1 MLLLENTIGDDLRVL
16 PSISYGLAQARKAL
30 GTGTDK
36 NSGPNMSRFVLE
48 IGENAKVLVK
58 PELPP
63 EIYGLLPNDLKLKLD
78 SGKADYKDVQK
89 ALEAGAAADGSDGKQ
104 LVLLRDAMNSHPL
117 AFRPRNEIVKLPES
131 EQYPALVGSLMTD
144 LVRRHK
150 IQPAM
155 GNMLAVILQDP
166 KQLALWNVDKKE
178 VEVFHDTFLGIY
190 SMAVD
195 SFIRKIVPMC
205 ETLMGIYA
213 FFNEWPPK
221 IPTGQPEL
229 IVTNDDLTDLWKY
242 YGEEIS
248 TYLRWSCHQ
257 ANNMYKNAIAL
268 AIVPHVE
275 ALKDKAPASP
285 PANYIHAGNFSPE
298 FHDPPTKEEREDRGR
313 LYDEYQ
319 DLRDAGAAKA
329 DGFGRIAGAPELL
342 GLLQLGYECNF
353 GVFFSPENPFTAD
366 RADTG
371 GVSALQEEYCPSSVV
386 DRQWA
391 VSGVMCVPDFVVLPP
406 DGVLFT
412 GTVMDGRMVG
422 VDVPQMV
429 VRSCY
434 VAAGRI
440 LSNDDPTAL
449 SSLLKS
455 LPASLQANLKVRQ
468 SLPGVGVDL
477 VKYPFM
483 GKTNLAPD
491 HYLSDPVV
499 RALNARDKSFLVFQH
514 ISGQSPSI
522 ATARTLR
529 RVRTDSGEQY
539 VRFTDWRQ
547 QVYLTRLLYAAY
559 WKGYGGAW
567 PTEPEMNDLMTSI
580 VTHMG
585 WYDEQREG
593 YVNAFPSELEGDTI
607 GVLPIME
614 GNKVVT
620 YKLTLPLK
628 SAELGP
634 FDIVTE

>member
-1 MLLLENTIGDDLRVL
+1 
-16 PSISYGLAQARKAL
+16 
-30 GTGTDK
+30 
-36 NSGPNMSRFVLE
+36 
-48 IGENAKVLVK
+48 
-58 PELPP
+58 
-63 EIYGLLPNDLKLKLD
+63 
-78 SGKADYKDVQK
+78 
-89 ALEAGAAADGSDGKQ
+89 
-104 LVLLRDAMNSHPL
+104 
-117 AFRPRNEIVKLPES
+117 
-131 EQYPALVGSLMTD
+131 
-144 LVRRHK
+144 
-150 IQPAM
+150 
-155 GNMLAVILQDP
+155 
-166 KQLALWNVDKKE
+166 
-178 VEVFHDTFLGIY
+178 
-190 SMAVD
+190 
-195 SFIRKIVPMC
+195 
-205 ETLMGIYA
+205 
-213 FFNEWPPK
+213 
-221 IPTGQPEL
+221 
-229 IVTNDDLTDLWKY
+229 
-242 YGEEIS
+242 
-248 TYLRWSCHQ
+248 
-257 ANNMYKNAIAL
+257 
-268 AIVPHVE
+268 
-275 ALKDKAPASP
+275 
-285 PANYIHAGNFSPE
+285 
-298 FHDPPTKEEREDRGR
+298 
-313 LYDEYQ
+313 
-319 DLRDAGAAKA
+319 
-329 DGFGRIAGAPELL
+329 
-342 GLLQLGYECNF
+342 
-353 GVFFSPENPFTAD
+353 
-366 RADTG
+366 
-371 GVSALQEEYCPSSVV
+371 
-386 DRQWA
+386 
-391 VSGVMCVPDFVVLPP
+391 MCVPDFVVLPP